1 MHADRALLTV
11 AGRGW
16 YLAILGAKHQGYER
30 ASDQRVR
37 MRAGNALNSG
47 TTRRQ
52 QPCVRARRTP

>member
-30 ASDQRVR
+30 VR

-52 QPCVRARRTP
+52 QPRVRARRTP